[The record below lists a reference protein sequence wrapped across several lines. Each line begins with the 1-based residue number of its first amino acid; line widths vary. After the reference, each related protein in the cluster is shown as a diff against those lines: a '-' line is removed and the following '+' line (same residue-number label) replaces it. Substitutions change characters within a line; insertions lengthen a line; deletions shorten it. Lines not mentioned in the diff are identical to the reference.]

1 MTNVVSDAARYSR
14 LYWRCRRGMLEL
26 DLLLGR
32 FIQGHIHSLSTSEVD
47 TFESLLAYSDTQLF
61 EYLMGRC
68 TPVDIKMAHVIE
80 KIRCTA
86 TD

>member
-1 MTNVVSDAARYSR
+1 MLDTMSDTARYSR

-32 FIQGHIHSLSTSEVD
+32 FIQGHIHNLSASEIE
-47 TFESLLAYSDTQLF
+47 TFESLLAYPDTQLF

-68 TPVDIKMAHVIE
+68 TPVDIKMAHIIE
-80 KIRCTA
+80 KIRYTA
-86 TD
+86 AD